1 MAIGV
6 NEIFRRAM
14 TGYEELDEKDKQFIK
29 QFLEN
34 GTVKEPTESMMIP
47 TESLHQ
53 LNDLIRQNK
62 TYCFKID
69 PGVAGWCATCKV
81 RTNLKIFLSILTENI
96 ST

>member
-1 MAIGV
+1 
-6 NEIFRRAM
+6 
-14 TGYEELDEKDKQFIK
+14 
-29 QFLEN
+29 
-34 GTVKEPTESMMIP
+34 MMIP